1 VALGGN
7 IVGTALV
14 TAQLQRSEIRS
25 TRAEVAMPPRSP
37 HIEPAIVL
45 CCEPIVDVPVS
56 MRPVLGAFGF
66 EPPAIW

>member
-14 TAQLQRSEIRS
+14 TAQLQREICS
-25 TRAEVAMPPRSP
+25 IKPAAAAAPRSP
-37 HIEPAIVL
+37 DIESTIVL
-45 CCEPIVDVPVS
+45 CSALIVDVPVS
-56 MRPVLGAFGF
+56 MRPFLGAFGF